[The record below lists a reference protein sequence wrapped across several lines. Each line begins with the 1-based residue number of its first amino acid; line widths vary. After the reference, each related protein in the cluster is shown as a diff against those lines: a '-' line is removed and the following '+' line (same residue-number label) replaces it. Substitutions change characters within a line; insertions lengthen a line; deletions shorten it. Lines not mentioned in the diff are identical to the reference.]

1 MLNYAQIYAFCYAKF
16 CGQNSPKKSLFQL
29 WRLRAARCWSW
40 SLRSSSPSKPSSG
53 GWVFCYGLRG
63 LHKARGV
70 GPECYSISICLSIY
84 LAIYMCVCVLCIYE
98 YTYIYTCMWI
108 SISISISIYICES
121 TPIVTLLPFRIPEG
135 QCGSWRWGFKVL
147 DVRLLSVFWMVQLKI
162 SAILGSGRDLMV
174 FRL

>member
-84 LAIYMCVCVLCIYE
+84 LAMYIYICVCVYYVYMNIH
-98 YTYIYTCMWI
+98 TYIHVCEYLYLYLYLYASHRRRLRRDCPR
-108 SISISISIYICES
+108 SAEDFGFCDAAGYIFDRASLAPS
-121 TPIVTLLPFRIPEG
+121 TTLSNPIG
-135 QCGSWRWGFKVL
+135 KV
-147 DVRLLSVFWMVQLKI
+147 
-162 SAILGSGRDLMV
+162 
-174 FRL
+174 